1 MIDPQLAQQL
11 QFIVEID
18 KLKNI
23 LRQNLITDASRREN
37 SAEHS
42 WHLAMMAIV
51 LAEYAPPEVDLLRV
65 IKMLLVHDLVEI
77 DAGDTFCYD
86 AQGNEDKNLRELQAA
101 DRLFGLLPPEQAPE
115 IRGIWDEFEAQ
126 QTPEAQF
133 ATVLDR
139 LQPFLQNQQTQ
150 GGTWR
155 MHNIT
160 PQQIKKRMAP
170 IQAFAPRLWQVIE
183 AGLQSSI
190 QAGYITDPNAT
201 STLIPEI
208 PPETIPTTTPA
219 LTPQI

>member
-1 MIDPQLAQQL
+1 MIDPKLAQQL

-51 LAEYAPPEVDLLRV
+51 LVEYAPPEVDLLRV

-86 AQGNEDKNLRELQAA
+86 VQGNEDKNLRELQAA
-101 DRLFGLLPPEQAPE
+101 DRLFGLLPPEQSPE
-115 IRGIWDEFEAQ
+115 IRAIWDEFEAQ
-126 QTPEAQF
+126 QTAEAQF

-155 MHNIT
+155 IHNIT
-160 PQQIKKRMAP
+160 PQQIEKRMAP
-170 IQAFAPRLWQVIE
+170 IQAFAPALWQIIE
-183 AGLQSSI
+183 TGLEASI
-190 QAGYITDPNAT
+190 KAGYISAPNSSPDSSPEAIPDST
-201 STLIPEI
+201 SSVPELSSI
-208 PPETIPTTTPA
+208 
-219 LTPQI
+219 